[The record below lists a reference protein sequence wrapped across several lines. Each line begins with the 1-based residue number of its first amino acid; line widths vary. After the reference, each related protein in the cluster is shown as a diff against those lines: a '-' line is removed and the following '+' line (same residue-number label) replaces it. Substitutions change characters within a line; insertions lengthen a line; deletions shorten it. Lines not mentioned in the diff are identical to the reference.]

1 MDSLAP
7 EVVEP
12 LLGGRFGHPYR
23 FVPSCPSTQDL
34 LRPDDDPE
42 GAAVAADE
50 QTAGRGRRG
59 RRWEAPP
66 EKAIL
71 CSVLLRPPPGR
82 RLPELS
88 LVAGLAVVDAV
99 EAALGLGAEIKWPND
114 VLVSREKVSG
124 VLAEAREGVVV
135 VGIGLN
141 VNQRRDELPPTPI
154 TPAASLL
161 IVDGVERARAP
172 ILAHVL
178 ARLERRYEQ
187 WRAGGIDALSDDLGR
202 RDFLRGRRVTVDG
215 LAGTALAIDRL
226 GRLEVDVDGERRA
239 IESGEVAYE
248 RPGADPPAA

>member
-12 LLGGRFGHPYR
+12 LLRGRFGRPFR
-23 FVPSCPSTQDL
+23 FVPRCPSTQDL
-34 LRPDDDPE
+34 LRPDEDPE

-66 EKAIL
+66 GRAIQ

-99 EAALGLGAEIKWPND
+99 EAALGLGAEVKWPND
-114 VLVSREKVSG
+114 VLVRGEKVAG
-124 VLAEAREGVVV
+124 LLAEAREGVVILGV
-135 VGIGLN
+135 GLN
-141 VNQRRDELPPTPI
+141 VNQRREELPPTPI

-161 IVDGVERARAP
+161 VVDGVERPRAP
-172 ILAHVL
+172 ILVHVL
-178 ARLERRYEQ
+178 ARLEHRYER
-187 WRAGGIDALSDDLGR
+187 WREGGIDALSDDLGR

-215 LAGTALAIDRL
+215 LTGTAVAIDRL
-226 GRLEVDVDGERRA
+226 GRLEVDVDGERRLV
-239 IESGEVAYE
+239 ESGEVTYE
-248 RPGADPPAA
+248 R